1 MRITAVEVFGVEC
14 GLPAPLRWGTMEVA
28 TKGGVLVRVRTDEGL
43 EGLGEAGFSIAY
55 LSRVAP
61 VIRDLLA
68 PLLIGEDPRLI
79 GRLWH
84 PHVRRHARLG
94 TTRHPRPTPFP
105 ASTSPSG
112 TCWARRAAGRSA
124 SCSVPRTGS

>member
-1 MRITAVEVFGVEC
+1 MKITAVEVFGVEC

-61 VIRDLLA
+61 VTRTCLRRFVC
-68 PLLIGEDPRLI
+68 PNFRRE
-79 GRLWH
+79 
-84 PHVRRHARLG
+84 VRH
-94 TTRHPRPTPFP
+94 F
-105 ASTSPSG
+105 
-112 TCWARRAAGRSA
+112 
-124 SCSVPRTGS
+124 SVPADVVQMENEQIHS